1 LIPEAGVFAAAV
13 DDPANHEC
21 CVTPPTE
28 NAKISF
34 TQDEITVSADVSG
47 HWLNFTAPFD
57 ADDPTL
63 F

>member
-21 CVTPPTE
+21 CVPPPPE
-28 NAKISF
+28 NAEISF

-57 ADDPTL
+57 ADDPTS